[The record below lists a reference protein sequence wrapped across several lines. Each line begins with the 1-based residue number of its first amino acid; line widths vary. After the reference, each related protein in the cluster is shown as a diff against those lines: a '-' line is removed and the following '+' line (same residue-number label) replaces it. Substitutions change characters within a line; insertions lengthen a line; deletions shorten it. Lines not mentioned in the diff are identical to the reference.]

1 MVRKSVFNENL
12 VISLDLDFGLR
23 LRVCQ
28 NKLYKV
34 VHIKEEKTGLDE
46 KGKMC
51 SQRCPKSNVSSV
63 KVPKESEKNIP
74 YIGPLFPYYF
84 LKVSL

>member
-1 MVRKSVFNENL
+1 MKDHTLYIFAL
-12 VISLDLDFGLR
+12 LTILDFI
-23 LRVCQ
+23 
-28 NKLYKV
+28 
-34 VHIKEEKTGLDE
+34 IKEAGLDE

-63 KVPKESEKNIP
+63 KVPKESEENIP
-74 YIGPLFPYYF
+74 YIGPLFSYNF

>member
-1 MVRKSVFNENL
+1 MKDHTLYIFAL
-12 VISLDLDFGLR
+12 LTILDFI
-23 LRVCQ
+23 
-28 NKLYKV
+28 
-34 VHIKEEKTGLDE
+34 IKKTGLDE

-74 YIGPLFPYYF
+74 YIGPLFPYHF